1 MPVIPERLL
10 LWSASET
17 PRWQEGCVEDWYG
30 RVFELIDTRSFSN
43 MWYWIALAVTW
54 SGASHWVLGVPY
66 DLVQAARRRGGTA
79 QDDLYDLVRV
89 NVNRLLSIAEISGQ
103 WIAGLLAFVLS
114 MLLILGFFYDM
125 EFAQALFMLAFP
137 LSIVF
142 GLSIRTAR
150 GIKAAD
156 GADLY
161 KRLGRQRLM
170 TQVIGMISIFFT
182 AMWGMFVNMTVGV
195 F

>member
-1 MPVIPERLL
+1 M
-10 LWSASET
+10 A
-17 PRWQEGCVEDWYG
+17 DWYG

-66 DLVQAARRRGGTA
+66 DLVQSARRRGGSA
-79 QDDLYDLVRV
+79 QDDLFDLVRV
-89 NVNRLLSIAEISGQ
+89 NVNRLLAIADISGQ
-103 WIAGLLAFVLS
+103 WIAGLLAFLLS
-114 MLLILGFFYDM
+114 TLLTLGFFYGL
-125 EFAQALFMLAFP
+125 EFAQALFLLAFP

-161 KRLGRQRLM
+161 KRLARQRLM
-170 TQVIGMISIFFT
+170 TQVIGMVSIFLT
-182 AMWGMFVNMTVGV
+182 AMWGMFVNLTVGV

>member
-1 MPVIPERLL
+1 MEA
-10 LWSASET
+10 WF
-17 PRWQEGCVEDWYG
+17 G

-66 DLVQAARRRGGTA
+66 DLVQAARRRRGA
-79 QDDLYDLVRV
+79 AEADLHDLVRV
-89 NVNRLLSIAEISGQ
+89 NVNRLLAIAEISGQ
-103 WIAGLLAFVLS
+103 WIVALLAFFLTTLAIV
-114 MLLILGFFYDM
+114 GFVYWL
-125 EFAQALFMLAFP
+125 EFAQALFLLAFP

-150 GIKAAD
+150 AIKAAD
-156 GADLY
+156 GANLY
-161 KRLGRQRLM
+161 RSLARQRFA
-170 TQVIGMISIFFT
+170 TQAIGMVAIVLT
-182 AMWGMFVNMTVGV
+182 ALWGMFVNITVGV